1 MRTAK
6 TLFSMLR
13 NRTPW
18 NQLKKGVKG
27 STGRCRQGF
36 QSRALKTPGDGTGC
50 TYFCYGAALKA
61 GSSTTLSS
69 PSWLVECYLTPY
81 EPHPSLPSS
90 TACPR
95 HLFYVPSCRY
105 SDMEYDSRSND
116 QCPCRCW
123 SACPLQ
129 SLGDSPWRLMRHTR
143 NARSHVAAIFLN
155 ARRL

>member
-1 MRTAK
+1 
-6 TLFSMLR
+6 MLR

-18 NQLKKGVKG
+18 NPLRKGVKG
-27 STGRCRQGF
+27 STCRCRQVF

-69 PSWLVECYLTPY
+69 PSWLVECYLTSY

-105 SDMEYDSRSND
+105 SDMEYYSRINN

-123 SACPLQ
+123 SAYPHPYKALEARD
-129 SLGDSPWRLMRHTR
+129 GDRCGTLAVPAYIWFAPRLS
-143 NARSHVAAIFLN
+143 AQL
-155 ARRL
+155 L